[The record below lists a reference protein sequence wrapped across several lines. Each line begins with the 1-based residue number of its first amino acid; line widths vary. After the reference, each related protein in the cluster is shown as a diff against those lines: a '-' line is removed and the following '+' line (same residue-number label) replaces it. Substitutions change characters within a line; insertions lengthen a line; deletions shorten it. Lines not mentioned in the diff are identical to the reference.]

1 MLAIRGL
8 QVRYGAIAA
17 VRGVDLDINQGEI
30 IALLGANGAG
40 KSTIARSIAGLLPFS
55 GDIVYDGQKLVPNTA
70 EKNLRR
76 GIALV
81 PEGRGILAR
90 MTVYE
95 NLLMGTYIRAD
106 KAEAAGDVAR
116 MLERFPILGKR
127 RDGLAS
133 LLSGGEQQM
142 LAIARALLSKP
153 KLLLLDEPSLGLAPL
168 MTDTLFKM
176 IAQFRDEGLTV
187 LLVEQKARQ
196 TLKIVDRAYLLETG
210 RVVTSGTAQAL
221 INDPTVSDAFLGGP
235 HRAHLHLS
243 PLGRGRR
250 VAPGEGK
257 GSGSGESPLTR
268 SPSARDLSPK
278 GRGEEG
284 ATPRNAPAPARS
296 RRRCCGRPHDTSHAD

>member
-1 MLAIRGL
+1 MLTIRGL
-8 QVRYGAIAA
+8 QVCYGAITA
-17 VRGVDLDINQGEI
+17 VRGVDLDIKQGEI
-30 IALLGANGAG
+30 VALLGANGAG
-40 KSTIARSIAGLLPFS
+40 KSTIARSIAGLLAFQ
-55 GDIVYDGQKLVPNTA
+55 GDITYQGEKLVPNAA

-95 NLLMGTYIRAD
+95 NLLMGIYTRPD
-106 KAEAAGDVAR
+106 KAEAMADVGR

-142 LAIARALLSKP
+142 LAIGRALLSKP

-221 INDPTVSDAFLGGP
+221 INDPTVSDAFLGGT
-235 HRAHLHLS
+235 H
-243 PLGRGRR
+243 
-250 VAPGEGK
+250 
-257 GSGSGESPLTR
+257 
-268 SPSARDLSPK
+268 
-278 GRGEEG
+278 
-284 ATPRNAPAPARS
+284 
-296 RRRCCGRPHDTSHAD
+296 